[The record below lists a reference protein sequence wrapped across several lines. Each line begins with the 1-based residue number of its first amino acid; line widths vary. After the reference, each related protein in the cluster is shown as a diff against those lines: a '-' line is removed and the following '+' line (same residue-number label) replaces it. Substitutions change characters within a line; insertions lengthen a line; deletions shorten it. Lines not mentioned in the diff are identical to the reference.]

1 MLINTKFEDKDVEE
15 VYSAILKDF
24 YKTFGND
31 PEGVDDQEIE
41 EWIKKNFEK
50 YMLGDKHIEPENR
63 DEFIEK
69 VTEVLTE
76 AYESADMVDEKWRG
90 NVPGDLVEFVT
101 KLVGKEEDWKRI
113 LYLYL
118 DRIFSKDDY
127 SPLPPSRKYLPFDLY
142 APSLRSE
149 DLTGRIVIAVDT
161 SGSMSAREIGRIL
174 GEIDFIRYFVE
185 DIFLIFHDYV
195 IQEVIRPTSLKQYM
209 EGNSIKVRGRGGTSH
224 EDVFRYIEEKDLR
237 PDLFIGFTDGY
248 SIFPKME
255 PPYPVLW
262 VLTKDHEK
270 PPWGTV
276 IYDGI

>member
-1 MLINTKFEDKDVEE
+1 
-15 VYSAILKDF
+15 
-24 YKTFGND
+24 
-31 PEGVDDQEIE
+31 
-41 EWIKKNFEK
+41 
-50 YMLGDKHIEPENR
+50 
-63 DEFIEK
+63 
-69 VTEVLTE
+69 
-76 AYESADMVDEKWRG
+76 
-90 NVPGDLVEFVT
+90 
-101 KLVGKEEDWKRI
+101 VGKEEDWKRI